1 MASPEKFNLPLRWEF
16 APEKAAGDGAVCW
29 RWRAYTQT
37 GQLAMES
44 ERLFDTLTECMD
56 DAKQR
61 GYGGRR

>member
-1 MASPEKFNLPLRWEF
+1 MTSPENFNLPLRWEF
-16 APEKAAGDGAVCW
+16 APEKAPADGAVCW

-37 GQLAMES
+37 EQVAMES
-44 ERLFDTLTECMD
+44 ERPFDTLTQCMD